1 VTVARDD
8 WEIDMN
14 SSTRAAAVA
23 RPRGF
28 RRSAALALMACGAML
43 LIAPAVA
50 GAEEVE
56 GDEPVSHITI
66 EQIPS
71 EAQGECLP
79 ALLSLSNTVEYD
91 DSMFRLIVT
100 ASAPLCEPIEAS
112 AVIYA
117 MPGNGVAWPQELK
130 ELKKFTIA
138 EAGLYIITFDKDCG
152 PAQFDVINGVTPQ
165 TINTPLDHG
174 PLLFPFDT
182 GTAQQYWGCATTTT
196 TSTTT
201 TSTTTTSSTV
211 PSTQPPEVLGTTT
224 IAPAVSGASTS
235 STTPPA
241 QVAGTSVSRGNAAA
255 LALTGSRS
263 VPTAVAGFAL
273 IAVGAALFMV
283 ARRRRSEV

>member
-1 VTVARDD
+1 
-8 WEIDMN
+8 MN
-14 SSTRAAAVA
+14 SSTRAAASV

-50 GAEEVE
+50 GAEELE
-56 GDEPVSHITI
+56 DEEAVSHITI

-71 EAQGECLP
+71 EAQGDCLP

-91 DSMFRLIVT
+91 DTMFRLIVT

-138 EAGLYIITFDKDCG
+138 EAGVYIITFDKDCG

-165 TINTPLDHG
+165 TINSPLDHG

-182 GTAQQYWGCATTTT
+182 GTAQQYWGCDTTTT

-201 TSTTTTSSTV
+201 TTTTSSTV
-211 PSTQPPEVLGTTT
+211 PPTQPPPEVLGTTT

-263 VPTAVAGFAL
+263 VPTAVAGFGL